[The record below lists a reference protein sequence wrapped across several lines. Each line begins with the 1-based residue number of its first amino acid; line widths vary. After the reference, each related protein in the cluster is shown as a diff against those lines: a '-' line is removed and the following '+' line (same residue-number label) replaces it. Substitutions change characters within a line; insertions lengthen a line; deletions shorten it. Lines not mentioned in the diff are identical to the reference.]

1 MNFGIFGGGHC
12 NVTSSDVGALCM
24 HPTLQGQQLLVDDV
38 PRTKG
43 AAPLR
48 KCICG
53 SAPQLQYW
61 LSTRRSIYVSKVRK
75 ISSIIGVL
83 SHNISQKLCVPFVP
97 WNNVWALVHGF

>member
-43 AAPLR
+43 AAPTQKVHLW
-48 KCICG
+48 G
-53 SAPQLQYW
+53 A
-61 LSTRRSIYVSKVRK
+61 RRSYNTGCQQGDQFMFPKCGKSA
-75 ISSIIGVL
+75 VL
-83 SHNISQKLCVPFVP
+83 
-97 WNNVWALVHGF
+97 